1 MALLAGRGCWA
12 MPMLWVVWVCVYAGH
27 VWVGTRLS
35 PSAVCCSACVGGTL
49 ADTGRLGCGLEQGL
63 GLNYAVYVRLC
74 ASYAIWLMVLRKRMS
89 DMAKS
94 ALPMM
99 SSARNGFQTM
109 SMPAPR

>member
-49 ADTGRLGCGLEQGL
+49 ADTGRLGCGLAQGL
-63 GLNYAVYVRLC
+63 GLNYTVYVPFMCQLC
-74 ASYAIWLMVLRKRMS
+74 HLA
-89 DMAKS
+89 DGFAK
-94 ALPMM
+94 AHE
-99 SSARNGFQTM
+99 
-109 SMPAPR
+109 